1 MKTWPRHS
9 FIVSRYI
16 GGNSPPA
23 TATPLKIWL
32 TDTRVGMEVEII
44 PLVGPP
50 RRVKLSVRQS
60 ETVGM
65 LLERVMELLGASG
78 GFFRLVSNG
87 RVLDDAAK
95 VEEALSGTD
104 GRLFF
109 YPEVLGG

>member
-1 MKTWPRHS
+1 
-9 FIVSRYI
+9 
-16 GGNSPPA
+16 
-23 TATPLKIWL
+23 
-32 TDTRVGMEVEII
+32 
-44 PLVGPP
+44 
-50 RRVKLSVRQS
+50 
-60 ETVGM
+60 M

-95 VEEALSGTD
+95 VEEALSGAD